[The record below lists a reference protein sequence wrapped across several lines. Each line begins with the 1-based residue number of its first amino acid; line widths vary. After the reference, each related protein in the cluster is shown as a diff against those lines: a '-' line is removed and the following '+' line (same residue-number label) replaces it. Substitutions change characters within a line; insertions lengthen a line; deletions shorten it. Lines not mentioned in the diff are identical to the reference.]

1 MKKLLLS
8 ITAVLALGLG
18 ANSFAQSSLVTA
30 NNDTVTVLEND
41 SIKIAVLANDED
53 QSGSATLAI
62 ADSALNGIVRIE
74 DDSIVYIPSSG
85 FSGIDSFV
93 YTLRAIPG
101 PLPLPGTTDNAT
113 VYVTVTSTAG
123 ITRIALTQSK
133 VTPNPVIDAALITFE
148 NTGIATVRIY
158 DITGKAVI
166 NTTTAGNNFV
176 FEKGNLAAG
185 TYFYNVSN
193 TKVVIAAGKI
203 AIQ

>member
-8 ITAVLALGLG
+8 ITAVLALGLS

-30 NNDTVTVLEND
+30 NNDTVSVLKND
-41 SIKIAVLANDED
+41 SIKIAVLTNDDD

-62 ADSALNGIVRIE
+62 ADSAQNGVVRIE
-74 DDSIVYIPSSG
+74 NDSIVYIPALN

-93 YTLRAIPG
+93 YTLRTVPG
-101 PLPLPGTTDNAT
+101 PLPLPGTSDNAT

-123 ITRIALTQSK
+123 ITSIALTQSK

-158 DITGKAVI
+158 DITGKAII
-166 NTTTAGNNFV
+166 NTLTSGNNFT

-193 TKVVIAAGKI
+193 AKAVIAAGKI